1 MSEKL
6 WVRSQ
11 NAYSEAFWT
20 SSTDRV
26 PRIRTLRDRISRGMT
41 VVPEHSRKKIFTEI
55 LGESK
60 KHFPWMMF

>member
-26 PRIRTLRDRISRGMT
+26 PRIRTLRDRISR
-41 VVPEHSRKKIFTEI
+41 VHPQFCPHFKPENGLR
-55 LGESK
+55 L
-60 KHFPWMMF
+60 